1 MLNAQEAQ
9 PFAEAVVGA
18 IDSMMG
24 CAADE
29 DKYHGFRHV
38 ASMNCLENRAKY
50 RRFEPR

>member
-1 MLNAQEAQ
+1 MLDAQEAQ
-9 PFAEAVVGA
+9 PIAETVVGA

-38 ASMNCLENRAKY
+38 ASMICRENREKY
-50 RRFEPR
+50 HWFEPC